1 MAASRLI
8 IFSLYHALHREINKT
23 LFTLKPRRAN
33 LIRHTLVKDYK
44 HSSRDDWRDKTR
56 GGHDGLHVIYAEI
69 CYLCNI

>member
-1 MAASRLI
+1 MWPSLHLLLHPG
-8 IFSLYHALHREINKT
+8 IFYKT
-23 LFTLKPRRAN
+23 LFTPKPRRAN

-69 CYLCNI
+69 CYLCNIC